1 MGNNKKNK
9 KYVPA
14 KPKVE
19 TIFVDAKIATP
30 EYIAKVNEKTSQNI
44 NLIYALAMVQESL
57 IIDTEAMQKKIGGY
71 KYNIK
76 NRINTIKDTAINL
89 RKEVNAKCG
98 YEFADMI
105 GDKSD
110 EIWNLL
116 VNHFG
121 ERKI

>member
-19 TIFVDAKIATP
+19 TIFVDTKIATP